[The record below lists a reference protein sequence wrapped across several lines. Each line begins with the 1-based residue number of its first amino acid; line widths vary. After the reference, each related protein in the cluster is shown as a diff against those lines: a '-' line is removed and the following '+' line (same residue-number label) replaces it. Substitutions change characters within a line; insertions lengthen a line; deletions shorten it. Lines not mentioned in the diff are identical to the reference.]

1 MRPAGLP
8 PGPSYPSALQAVG
21 FWTRPFAFLRQCRE
35 RYGKRFTIKLPAAP
49 PFVMLTDPAEVK
61 EIFTAPPDVLRPGE
75 GARILEPIVGANS
88 VILLDEG
95 AHMEQRKLMLPA
107 FHGERMERLAG
118 LMEEVA
124 AEELAALPRDVPVEL
139 HPRMQDLTLKIVL
152 RAVFGLEPGARF
164 EALRERLQTM
174 LAFGDRPISLMP
186 PPKDSLA
193 AKLAERIGPFAE
205 FVRNQEEVDELLFGL
220 IAERRAEGEA
230 SERNDVLEMLL
241 EARHEDGGSAERAS
255 EIAGDD
261 EREGAKR
268 ESGYP
273 MSEQEIRDELLTL
286 LVAGHETTA
295 TTLAWA
301 FERLGRE
308 PRVLDRLVE
317 EVDGGDDVY
326 LTATIQ
332 ETLRTRPV
340 LPNAAPRLVVKPIEV
355 GGWSYPTGCSLVA
368 NGYLIHHDPE
378 IYPEP
383 FAFRPERFLEEPPG
397 TYTWI
402 PFGGGRRR
410 CLGASFAML
419 EMKIVLHE
427 ALRTFVLQ
435 PAARAEVARRRN
447 ITVRP
452 ADGATAVMSERVPAA
467 VAA

>member
-8 PGPSYPSALQAVG
+8 PGPPYPSALQAVG

-35 RYGKRFTIKLPAAP
+35 RYGKRFTIKLPGAP
-49 PFVMLTDPAEVK
+49 PFVMLADPADVK
-61 EIFTAPPDVLRPGE
+61 QVFTAPPDVLRPGE
-75 GARILEPIVGANS
+75 GARVLEPVVGANS
-88 VILLDEG
+88 VILLDEA

-124 AEELAALPRDVPVEL
+124 EEELAGLPRDVPVEL

-152 RAVFGLEPGARF
+152 RAVFGLEPGPRF
-164 EALRERLQTM
+164 EALRQRLQTM
-174 LAFGDRPISLMP
+174 LEFGDRPISLMP
-186 PPKDSLA
+186 PPKNSLA
-193 AKLAERIGPFAE
+193 AKVAERIGPFAR

-220 IAERRAEGEA
+220 IAERRAEGEGA
-230 SERNDVLEMLL
+230 ERNDVLAMLL
-241 EARHEDGGSAERAS
+241 EARHEDGS
-255 EIAGDD
+255 
-261 EREGAKR
+261 
-268 ESGYP
+268 P

-301 FERLGRE
+301 FERLARE
-308 PRVLDRLVE
+308 PLVLARLIE
-317 EVDGGDDVY
+317 EVDGDDDAY
-326 LTATIQ
+326 ITATIQ

-378 IYPEP
+378 IYPDP
-383 FAFRPERFLEEPPG
+383 FAFQPERFLDESPG

-419 EMKIVLHE
+419 EMKIVLRG
-427 ALRTFVLQ
+427 ALRTLALQ
-435 PAARAEVARRRN
+435 PAERAEVARRRN

-452 ADGATAVMSERVPAA
+452 SDGATAVVSERVPAT
-467 VAA
+467 AAA